1 MSRCILRS
9 LGLGLTVWCG
19 SGWAPEAA
27 AAAQTTAPARTASAT
42 LSGTVTDS
50 TGALIPH
57 AAVEVSGPGGDEE
70 LQTDGAGRFS
80 VSVAPGIYRL
90 RVESEGFEPFLS
102 QDVLLKANAVLR
114 LPVQLA
120 VAGVKE
126 QIDVGTAR
134 GGSTDPNDNAGALV
148 FSGSRLNMLSDD
160 PATLQQQINAIAGP
174 GLGGSTQILVNGFSG
189 GRLPPKAAIRSISI
203 NRNPYSAYYDTPGF
217 GRVEVDT
224 KPGGDAFHGALDFA
238 GTDQPFDT
246 RNPYTMLQPPFY
258 QFQTDGNLT
267 GPIDKKTK
275 KTTFFLAENIQ
286 QLANNAV
293 VNAEVLDATLTP
305 TTTSQALAAPQL
317 TQTYSLRVDRQFNP
331 NNFGFL
337 RNEWSQTHV
346 TNSGINP
353 LVLPS
358 SAFASNTLTDT
369 LQAADTQVFGPHAV
383 NEARFQYLR
392 SRVSQAPNSAQPTLI
407 VQGALQ
413 EFGNPAQALR
423 DNGDHFELQDRFE
436 LDRGKHSVRAGF
448 RLRELRDANYSN
460 ANFNGE
466 YIFNNIMAYQLTER
480 NLANCANPGS
490 PLCLTPQQLQAA
502 GGGASQFSI
511 TTGQPNALL
520 YTDDIGIFAED
531 DWHVKRTV
539 TFSYGLRLESQSA
552 VPDHSD
558 PAPRLGLAWAVR
570 HGKSPMPLV
579 VLRAGY
585 GIFYQRFPAASL
597 LQAIRQNG
605 ASELAYFAQNP
616 TFFGQNPDGSPT
628 LPPTGQLTANEP
640 TIYRVNPSLRT
651 SYTQAASISA
661 DRSIG
666 RRGTA
671 SVTALYGH
679 GTHEYLTR
687 NINAPLPGT
696 YNPAVSNSGTRPL
709 GTAQNIYQ
717 LSSDTNENDELLFAN
732 TQLQLTKNLFI
743 YGFYV
748 LQRQIEEPQG
758 FASYPSNQYD
768 LKADYAR
775 ATGVDTQSLNSAV
788 IWTLPQGFGSALFFN
803 AHSGAPFDITTG
815 ADLNGDTFYND
826 RPAFATDLTRPSVVR
841 TSFGSFDTL
850 PMPGQQ
856 IIPRNYGNSPG
867 LFWVDL
873 QLNKDF
879 HIGPRPT
886 AKTAGASAP
895 GKLAPSPAIPDRPW
909 ELKFQV
915 EIQNLLNHNNPG
927 LPIGVLPTPGE
938 PMCSGFTASAACSY
952 FGHSLSLASD
962 FSPLTASNRTIL
974 VQSFFTF

>member
-1 MSRCILRS
+1 M
-9 LGLGLTVWCG
+9 
-19 SGWAPEAA
+19 
-27 AAAQTTAPARTASAT
+27 

-57 AAVEVSGPGGDEE
+57 AEVQVSGRGGDEE
-70 LQTDGAGRFS
+70 LQTDGGGRFS
-80 VSVAPGIYRL
+80 ISLAPGVYRL
-90 RVESEGFEPFLS
+90 RVESEGFEPYIG
-102 QDVLLKANAVLR
+102 QDVLLKANAALR
-114 LPVQLA
+114 VPVQLA
-120 VAGVKE
+120 VAGVRE
-126 QIDVGTAR
+126 QIEVGTVR
-134 GGSTDPNDNAGALV
+134 GSSTDPNDNAGALL
-148 FSGSRLNMLSDD
+148 FSGDRLNMLSDD

-174 GLGGSTQILVNGFSG
+174 GLGGSTQVLVNGFSG

-217 GRVEVDT
+217 GRVEVET
-224 KPGGDAFHGALDFA
+224 KPGADAFHGALDFA

-246 RNPYTMLQPPFY
+246 RNPYTTLQPPFY

-267 GPIDKKTK
+267 GPIDKTK

-293 VNAEVLDATLTP
+293 VNAEVLDATLSP
-305 TTTSQALAAPQL
+305 TTTSQALPAPQL
-317 TQTYSLRVDRQFNP
+317 TQTYSLRVDRQFTP

-337 RNEWSQTHV
+337 RDEWSQTHV

-358 SAFASNTLTDT
+358 SAFSSNTLTNT
-369 LQAADTQVFGPHAV
+369 LQAADTQLLGPHAV
-383 NEARFQYLR
+383 NETRFQYLR
-392 SRVSQAPNSAQPTLI
+392 SRVSQTPNNAQPTLI

-423 DNGDHFELQDRFE
+423 DNEDHFELGDRFE
-436 LDRGKHSVRAGF
+436 LDHGRHSLQFGF
-448 RLRELRDANYSN
+448 RLRALRDANYSN

-466 YIFNNIMAYQLTER
+466 YIFNDITAYQLTER

-511 TTGQPNALL
+511 TAGQPNALL

-531 DWHVKRTV
+531 DWHLRRNV
-539 TFSYGLRLESQSA
+539 TFSYGLRFESQSA
-552 VPDHSD
+552 IPDHSD
-558 PAPRLGLAWAVR
+558 PAPRVGLAWAVR
-570 HGKSPMPLV
+570 HGKNPMPLV
-579 VLRAGY
+579 VLRTGY
-585 GIFYQRFPAASL
+585 GIFYQRFPAVSL

-616 TFFGQNPDGSPT
+616 GFFGQNGDGSPT
-628 LPPTGQLTANEP
+628 LPAVSQLTANEP
-640 TIYRVNPSLRT
+640 TIYRVNPQLRT
-651 SYTQAASISA
+651 SYTHAASIGA

-666 RRGTA
+666 RRGTV
-671 SVTALYGH
+671 SVNFLYGH

-696 YNPAVSNSGTRPL
+696 YNSAITNSGTRPL
-709 GTAQNIYQ
+709 GTTQNIYQ
-717 LSSDTNENDELLFAN
+717 LSSDSNENDELFFAN
-732 TQLQLTKNLFI
+732 TQLQLTKNLFV

-748 LQRQIEEPQG
+748 LQRQIQEPQG
-758 FASYPSNQYD
+758 LVDYPSNQYD
-768 LKADYAR
+768 LQADYAR
-775 ATGVDTQSLNSAV
+775 APGVDKQSLNSA
-788 IWTLPQGFGSALFFN
+788 ILWTLPRGFGAALFFN

-815 ADLNGDTFYND
+815 TDLNGDTFYND
-826 RPAFATDLTRPSVVR
+826 RPAFATDLTRASVVR
-841 TSFGSFDTL
+841 TSFGNFDTAPL
-850 PMPGQQ
+850 PGQA
-856 IIPRNYGNSPG
+856 IIPRNYGNAPG

-873 QLNKDF
+873 QLHKDF

-886 AKTAGASAP
+886 AKAVAPAAPGRPAGA
-895 GKLAPSPAIPDRPW
+895 PAVPDRPW

-938 PMCSGFTASAACSY
+938 ATCSGVTASAACSY